1 LENNFLKREETEQHD
16 MMSMFFCAPSILFG
30 MKCFVNCVV
39 FTAVFILPSSAGN
52 LFYLQGRVPASVT
65 PPFLTSNYERIW
77 KAVAPDTAVNRNP
90 ITIIYYSR
98 SDQKKLGVRLPEW
111 GGGGA
116 IGKDTIIIP
125 IDRFPLADMDIG
137 RVTVHELVHIALER
151 AYGQLRLPRWF
162 HEGLAMTLS
171 GELSFDEQLALS
183 RAILTKQLMALDSVE
198 RVNRFDAYG
207 AALAYSQSHLAVDY
221 LIDKYGIDGVPE
233 LLRAVRTSGR
243 FDSAL
248 AAGFGFSPQEF
259 DRTVRDHVIERYR
272 FVFFVSD
279 TYLFW
284 MLGAV
289 LVVAG
294 FIAVKIRNKRR
305 EKQMGEE
312 DAVAQEKEKGKAKL
326 TIDDVL
332 DDFRQDKD

>member
-1 LENNFLKREETEQHD
+1 
-16 MMSMFFCAPSILFG
+16 
-30 MKCFVNCVV
+30 MKCFVKG
-39 FTAVFILPSSAGN
+39 AVFIALLFPTIFAGAQFDLP
-52 LFYLQGRVPASVT
+52 GRTPASVT
-65 PPFLTSNYERIW
+65 PAFLTGNY
-77 KAVAPDTAVNRNP
+77 AVAPDRPVDTSAV
-90 ITIIYYSR
+90 TVIYYSR
-98 SDQKKLGVRLPEW
+98 RDERKLGVRLPEW

-116 IGKDTIIIP
+116 IGRDTIIIP
-125 IDRFPLADMDIG
+125 TDRFPLADMDIG

-151 AYGQLRLPRWF
+151 AYGRLKLPRWF

-171 GELSFDEQLALS
+171 GELSFEEQVALS

-207 AALAYSQSHLAVDY
+207 AALAYSQSHLAVAY
-221 LIDKYGIDGVPE
+221 LIDKYGKDGVPE
-233 LLRAVRTSGR
+233 LLRAVRTSGS

-248 AAGFGFSPQEF
+248 VAGFGFSPQEF
-259 DRTVRDHVIERYR
+259 DRMVQGHIIDRYR
-272 FVFFVSD
+272 FIFFFSD

-294 FIAVKIRNKRR
+294 FIAVTIRNKRR

-312 DAVAQEKEKGKAKL
+312 EIAALEKEKAKL

-332 DDFRQDKD
+332 DSFGPDKD